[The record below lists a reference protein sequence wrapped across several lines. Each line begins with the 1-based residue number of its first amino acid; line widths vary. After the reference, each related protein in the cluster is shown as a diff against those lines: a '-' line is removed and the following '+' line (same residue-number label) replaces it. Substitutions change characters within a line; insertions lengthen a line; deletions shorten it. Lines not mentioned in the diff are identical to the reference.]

1 MSQENDSIKELTEA
15 QKLFCSEYVI
25 DYNATRSY
33 LIAYPKEKTENTA
46 AVCASKLLRNA
57 NIQQF
62 IKELQSDIGKLAG
75 ISPLKIANEYA
86 KIAFSSIAHLH
97 LTWIERKDFELLTQE
112 QKDCIQEIDTKLK
125 IEYQYNPESD
135 KKEPISVEYIRVKL
149 YDKKAALDSLNKML
163 GYNSPEKTELSNPDG
178 TLNNLS
184 HLTTEELIKRAE
196 AIRTIEKPKNE

>member
-1 MSQENDSIKELTEA
+1 MSEEKNIESELTEA

-25 DYNATRSY
+25 DFNATRSY
-33 LIAYPKEKTENTA
+33 LKAYSKEKTENTA

-86 KIAFSSIAHLH
+86 KLAFSSIAHLH
-97 LTWIERKDFELLTQE
+97 NTWIERKDFEELTEE
-112 QKDCIQEIDTKLK
+112 QKSCIQEIDTKVK
-125 IEYQYNPESD
+125 VEFQFNPETE

-163 GYNSPEKTELSNPDG
+163 GYNAPDKTEHSGEIKTTDLSAV
-178 TLNNLS
+178 
-184 HLTTEELIKRAE
+184 TTDELIKRAE
-196 AIRTIEKPKNE
+196 AIKLIENSQK